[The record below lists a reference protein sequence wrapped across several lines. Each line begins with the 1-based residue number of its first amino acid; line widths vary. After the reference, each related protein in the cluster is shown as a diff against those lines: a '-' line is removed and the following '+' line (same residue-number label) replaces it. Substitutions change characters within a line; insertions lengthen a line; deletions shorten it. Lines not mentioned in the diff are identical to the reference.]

1 MIVELQARCRGYLIR
16 RTHDDKARHYREN
29 MDKVIKIQ
37 SLVRARQQG
46 EAYKSLSNSPLP
58 LNRGHEPDL

>member
-1 MIVELQARCRGYLIR
+1 
-16 RTHDDKARHYREN
+16 

-46 EAYKSLSNSPLP
+46 EAYKSLSTSTS
-58 LNRGHEPDL
+58 EFSDS